1 MTTAY
6 RTPEA
11 PAAPRVRYRWTLVD
25 FPSNDDLSSL
35 VAGVTLVVIATW
47 LVLAGCFIAHGAAPY
62 VLRWAAVN
70 IVLTA
75 LWCLAFVRREVVS

>member
-11 PAAPRVRYRWTLVD
+11 PAAPPVRYRWSVIDL
-25 FPSNDDLSSL
+25 PSNDELSSL
-35 VAGVTLVVIATW
+35 VAVVTLVVIATW
-47 LVLAGCFIAHGAAPY
+47 LVLAGCFVIHAAAPY

-70 IVLTA
+70 VVLTV